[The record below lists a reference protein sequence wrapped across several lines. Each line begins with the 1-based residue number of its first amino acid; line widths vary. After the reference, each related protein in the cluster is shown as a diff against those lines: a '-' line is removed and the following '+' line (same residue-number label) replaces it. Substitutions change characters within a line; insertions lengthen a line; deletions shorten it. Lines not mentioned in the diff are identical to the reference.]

1 MVLVAIA
8 GWIGVSALTAL
19 GVGTFLRRAHSG
31 QPLPKSD
38 ELVKAD

>member
-1 MVLVAIA
+1 MVLVAIG
-8 GWIGVSALTAL
+8 GWIGLSALAAV
-19 GVGTFLRRAHSG
+19 GMGTFLRKARSG